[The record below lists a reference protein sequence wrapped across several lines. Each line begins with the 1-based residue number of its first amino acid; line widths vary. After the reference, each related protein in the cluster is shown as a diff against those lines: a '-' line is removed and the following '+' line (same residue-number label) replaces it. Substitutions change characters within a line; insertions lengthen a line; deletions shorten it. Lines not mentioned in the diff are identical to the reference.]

1 MTVVGCACAGSGF
14 ALGLYFLLV
23 YVFKGISVVGW
34 TALMLIN
41 LFFGGL
47 ILISL
52 GVIGEYLGRVLMN
65 LNRIP
70 QFVVSESINYD
81 LSQQSSRMFSP
92 STSIKDS

>member
-1 MTVVGCACAGSGF
+1 
-14 ALGLYFLLV
+14 
-23 YVFKGISVVGW
+23 
-34 TALMLIN
+34 MLIN

-70 QFVVSESINYD
+70 QFVVSESVNYD
-81 LSQQSSRMFSP
+81 ESRQGERVLSP
-92 STSIKDS
+92 STSD

>member
-1 MTVVGCACAGSGF
+1 
-14 ALGLYFLLV
+14 
-23 YVFKGISVVGW
+23 
-34 TALMLIN
+34 

-70 QFVVSESINYD
+70 QFVVSESVNYD
-81 LSQQSSRMFSP
+81 ESRQGERVLSP
-92 STSIKDS
+92 STSD